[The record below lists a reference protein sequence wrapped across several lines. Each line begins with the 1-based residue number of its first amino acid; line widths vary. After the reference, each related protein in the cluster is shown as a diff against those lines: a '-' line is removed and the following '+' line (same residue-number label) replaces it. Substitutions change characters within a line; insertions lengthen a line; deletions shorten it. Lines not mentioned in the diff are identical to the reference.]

1 MTILKGEI
9 SEKINRE
16 FRKLAMKRFGYEK
29 GAISK
34 AIEEAILKWIIDQNN
49 IDSEEERERIINN
62 EFYQKEKKKLFIE
75 YPNKIISICN
85 GDIAEI
91 GDNFSLIEKKTKENH
106 PNVKHC
112 LIINTAVQY
121 KRRRAGL
128 GWQLKR
134 IKK

>member
-9 SEKINRE
+9 SEQISHE

-34 AIEEAILKWIIDQNN
+34 ALEEAILKWVMEQNDR
-49 IDSEEERERIINN
+49 DSEEERERSINN
-62 EFYQKEKKKLFIE
+62 EYYQKEKRRLFSE

-85 GDIAEI
+85 GTIAEI
-91 GDNFSLIEKKTKENH
+91 GEDFSSVEEKTKEKY
-106 PNVKHC
+106 PNIKHS
-112 LIINTAVQY
+112 LIVNTAIQH

-134 IKK
+134 IRK

>member
-9 SEKINRE
+9 PEKINHE

-34 AIEEAILKWIIDQNN
+34 AIEEAILKWIIEQNN

-62 EFYQKEKKKLFIE
+62 EFYQKEKKNLVLE

-85 GDIAEI
+85 GDIAEM
-91 GDNFSLIEKKTKENH
+91 GEDFSLVEKRTKKKY

-128 GWQLKR
+128 G
-134 IKK
+134 